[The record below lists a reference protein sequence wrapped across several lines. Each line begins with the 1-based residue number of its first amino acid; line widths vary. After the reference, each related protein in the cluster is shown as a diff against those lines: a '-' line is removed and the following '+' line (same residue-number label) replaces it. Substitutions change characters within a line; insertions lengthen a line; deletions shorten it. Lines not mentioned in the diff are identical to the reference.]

1 VVAVLDWEMAAL
13 GDPLI
18 DLGILLCYC
27 RDWPDRGKLVE
38 RYAAAS
44 GRDVSRIDYYEVFA
58 LFKVAVV
65 LQQIFYRYQLGQT
78 RDPRFADLERRVLG
92 LIDAAA
98 GLI

>member
-1 VVAVLDWEMAAL
+1 
-13 GDPLI
+13 
-18 DLGILLCYC
+18 
-27 RDWPDRGKLVE
+27 
-38 RYAAAS
+38 
-44 GRDVSRIDYYEVFA
+44 
-58 LFKVAVV
+58 V